1 MSIDYQDFL
10 DSFSGSSGDGD
21 TTRATYE
28 EPYAQAMR
36 RGFLESAFGL
46 GKTPTPVPVQQFAG
60 LDPFEMQARALA
72 GGLGG
77 FTPYIQQGG
86 QMMQEGLDVT
96 RQGQGALAGA
106 QGMYGQG
113 AGLVNQGA
121 GMYGRGAGLVDQ
133 GAGMYG
139 RGAGLVNQGAGLY
152 GLGTQMT
159 GEASN
164 YFRPGAAS
172 SFYNPY
178 EDSVVQQTLSDLK
191 EAGIG
196 QGVTDRAGQVGSGSF
211 GGSRGRLMEGERSRQ
226 LARGAAEAVG
236 DIRRKGFEGAR
247 SAAMTAGQGLGALG
261 GQLGRFGS
269 GLGTLGGQ
277 YGSFGS
283 GLGTL
288 GGQYGQFGSGLG
300 TLGGQYGQFGSGLT
314 NVASQYGNLG
324 KGIGAL
330 GTNFAGLGTTG
341 QANLLN
347 QIKAFEGL
355 GRTGRGIQDNMYKS
369 QFDAA
374 NRLSAE
380 PTQRLKNLQ
389 SMLGLLP
396 TTRSTTTYN
405 PQGNPY
411 NPLQGLLDLL
421 GTGNINFPGVDTT
434 TGGTNA

>member
-1 MSIDYQDFL
+1 MASYL
-10 DSFSGSSGDGD
+10 DP
-21 TTRATYE
+21 TTVVEYDQ
-28 EPYAQAMR
+28 PYADAMR

-46 GKTPTPVPVQQFAG
+46 AKTPTPVPVQQVAG
-60 LDPFEMQARALA
+60 LDPYEMQARALA

-86 QMMQEGLDVT
+86 QMMQEGLGVA

-106 QGMYGQG
+106 QNMYGQG

-121 GMYGRGAGLVDQ
+121 GMYGRGAGLVGQ
-133 GAGMYG
+133 GT
-139 RGAGLVNQGAGLY
+139 GLY
-152 GLGTQMT
+152 GLGTQLT
-159 GEASN
+159 GQASD
-164 YFRPGAAS
+164 YYRPGAAS

-196 QGVTDRAGQVGSGSF
+196 QGVTDRARQVGSGSF

-277 YGSFGS
+277 LGQFGS
-283 GLGTL
+283 GLGQL
-288 GGQYGQFGSGLG
+288 GGQYGQFGSGLSNVA
-300 TLGGQYGQFGSGLT
+300 GQYR
-314 NVASQYGNLG
+314 NLG
-324 KGIGAL
+324 TGIAGL

-341 QANLLN
+341 QANLLK
-347 QIKAFEGL
+347 QINSFEGL
-355 GRTGRGIQDNMYKS
+355 GRTGRGIQDQMYGA

-374 NRLSAE
+374 GKLAGEPARRL
-380 PTQRLKNLQ
+380 TLLQ
-389 SMLGLLP
+389 NMLEMLP
-396 TTRSTTTYN
+396 QNKATTTFGAEAGTD
-405 PQGNPY
+405 PIAGI
-411 NPLQGLLDLL
+411 LALL
-421 GTGNINFPGVDTT
+421 GVDI
-434 TGGTNA
+434 

>member
-10 DSFSGSSGDGD
+10 DSFSGSSADGD

-46 GKTPTPVPVQQFAG
+46 GRTPTPVAVQQYAG
-60 LDPFEMQARALA
+60 LDPYEMQARTLA

-86 QMMQEGLDVT
+86 QMMQEGLGVA

-106 QGMYGQG
+106 QNMYGQG

-121 GMYGRGAGLVDQ
+121 GLYGQGTGLVGQ
-133 GAGMYG
+133 GT
-139 RGAGLVNQGAGLY
+139 GLY
-152 GLGTQMT
+152 GLGTQLT
-159 GEASN
+159 GQASD

-178 EDSVVQQTLSDLK
+178 EQDVVQQTLSDLQERSAK
-191 EAGIG
+191 
-196 QGVTDRAGQVGSGSF
+196 QGVADRSQAVSRGAF
-211 GGSRGRLMEGERSRQ
+211 GGSRGRLMEQERER
-226 LARGAAEAVG
+226 AFGRGAAEAIG
-236 DIRRKGFEGAR
+236 GIRSRGFEGAR
-247 SAAMTAGQGLGALG
+247 GAAMTAGQGLGALG
-261 GQLGRFGS
+261 GQLGSFGQ
-269 GLGTLGGQ
+269 GLGQLGGQ
-277 YGSFGS
+277 LGSFGS
-283 GLGTL
+283 GLGQL
-288 GGQYGQFGSGLG
+288 GGQYGQFGSGL
-300 TLGGQYGQFGSGLT
+300 S
-314 NVASQYGNLG
+314 NVAGQYGNLG
-324 KGIGAL
+324 TGIAGL

-341 QANLLN
+341 QSNLLR
-347 QIKAFEGL
+347 QINAFEGL
-355 GRTGRGIQDNMYKS
+355 GKTGRGIQNQMYGA

-374 NRLSAE
+374 NRLAAE

-389 SMLGLLP
+389 GMLGLLP
-396 TTRSTTTYN
+396 TTRATTTYN

-411 NPLQGLLDLL
+411 NPLQGLLDIL
-421 GTGNINFPGVDTT
+421 GGGNINFPGVDS